1 MSFDLAGS
9 LRRLKPQRPTTAL
22 VRRADSALPVVTTP
36 VGPGP
41 ELLLDTCVY
50 IDVLQG
56 RTPSAVDELLTQ
68 RILNHSTVALAE
80 LTHLFGRLDPAHP
93 ATRATLREL
102 AGVIDDVPAH
112 RLSAPSVRA
121 FGEAGMLAGLAA
133 RAAGLAHGVGLLN
146 DALLL
151 LHAAESGCVLLT
163 RNIADMDRLQQLAP
177 HAAFLVYQRI

>member
-1 MSFDLAGS
+1 MSFDLSGS
-9 LRRLKPQRPTTAL
+9 LRRLKPQRPTAAL
-22 VRRADSALPVVTTP
+22 VRRADSALPGVATP
-36 VGPGP
+36 VGPGL

-56 RTPSAVDELLTQ
+56 CTPPAVDELLTQ
-68 RILNHSTVALAE
+68 RILNHFTVALSE
-80 LTHLFGRLDPAHP
+80 LTHLFGRLNPARP

-102 AGVIDDVPAH
+102 AGVIDNVPAH
-112 RLSAPSVRA
+112 RLTAPSVRA
-121 FGEAGMLAGLAA
+121 SGEAGMLAGQAA

-163 RNIADMDRLQQLAP
+163 RNIADMDRLQQRAP
-177 HAAFLVYQRI
+177 HAAFLVYHRA